1 MKNLNSIALT
11 QIVALAQA
19 GCKVSFDNYSRMH
32 VEIIVDVNDKKKTRY
47 IETVMCYDADIE
59 HALETITNK
68 IIKPSETVKA

>member
-1 MKNLNSIALT
+1 MKNLNSIILA

-19 GCKVSFDNYSRMH
+19 GCKVSFDNYNRSRID
-32 VEIIVDVNDKKKTRY
+32 VIVDKGTTRY